1 MIQHRE
7 IRFSAHFCVGAGTYL
22 RRRLR
27 AGRQASRMSSFNGT
41 GPAGSIAEAAAV
53 EMMMHLSVDVAGTSE
68 LNFEAWRAL
77 LRSTCGGKPQ
87 AIEPN
92 DFVGWMR
99 PRSVYRLTAAA
110 LKIHCGFAATD
121 HGCSAYRYERTHR
134 DVRLSGVDS
143 YCALF
148 QIASRRAVIQND
160 QTVQLAEGDIALL
173 DGGQPATYVSE
184 NGSERWLALYLPR
197 QALISHLGF
206 EPQGVLHGRGGTLAA
221 RGLRRLVLDSI
232 EDEEPMSRTAVSY
245 MQLALYDLLG
255 ALFAPSDPWPVS
267 RHADKLFTRICGVI
281 KDRFADPDFG
291 PCEVAAEAG
300 ISLRYLQKLFT
311 QRGSTCSEFI
321 YSLRLDSAA
330 RLLHRRASLDTG
342 QPLSEIAYACGF
354 RDYTNFARKF
364 RHRFGRSPCAY
375 AGDHT

>member
-1 MIQHRE
+1 
-7 IRFSAHFCVGAGTYL
+7 
-22 RRRLR
+22 
-27 AGRQASRMSSFNGT
+27 
-41 GPAGSIAEAAAV
+41 
-53 EMMMHLSVDVAGTSE
+53 MMMHLSVDVAGTSK
-68 LNFEAWRAL
+68 LNFGGGRAL

-160 QTVQLAEGDIALL
+160 QTAQLAEGDIALL

-184 NGSERWLALYLPR
+184 NGSEQWLALYLPR

-206 EPQGVLHGRGGTLAA
+206 EPQGGLHGRGGTLAA
-221 RGLRRLVLDSI
+221 RGLHRFVLDSI
-232 EDEEPMSRTAVSY
+232 EDEEPMSPTAGSY

-255 ALFAPSDPWPVS
+255 ALFAPSHS
-267 RHADKLFTRICGVI
+267 RPLARRTYPLFAPILALI

-291 PCEVAAEAG
+291 PLAVAAETG
-300 ISLRYLQKLFT
+300 ISLRYVEKLFAE
-311 QRGSTCSEFI
+311 RGSTCSELV
-321 YSLRLDSAA
+321 YSIRLDHAA
-330 RLLHRRASLDTG
+330 HILLRRASLDTG
-342 QPLSEIAYACGF
+342 QPLSVIAYACGF
-354 RDYTNFARKF
+354 RDYAHFARKF
-364 RHRFGRSPCAY
+364 RHRFGCAPGAYSEGRDPATNTLVPFPLPVSLPHPRSSPHLPIY
-375 AGDHT
+375 RPPSLLV

>member
-1 MIQHRE
+1 
-7 IRFSAHFCVGAGTYL
+7 
-22 RRRLR
+22 
-27 AGRQASRMSSFNGT
+27 MSSFNGS
-41 GPAGSIAEAAAV
+41 GPARSRAEPPAAV
-53 EMMMHLSVDVAGTSE
+53 EKMMHLSVDVVGTSE

-87 AIEPN
+87 AIEPK
-92 DFVGWMR
+92 DFVGWIR
-99 PRSVYRLTAAA
+99 PRSVHGLTAAA

-121 HGCSAYRYERTHR
+121 HGRSAYRYERTHR

-184 NGSERWLALYLPR
+184 NGSEQWLALYLPR

-255 ALFAPSDPWPVS
+255 ALFAPSHSRPVS
-267 RHADKLFTRICGVI
+267 SRTDKLFARIRGVI

-291 PCEVAAEAG
+291 PLEVAAETG
-300 ISLRYLQKLFT
+300 ISLRYVQKLFAE
-311 QRGSTCSEFI
+311 RGSTCSELL
-321 YSLRLDSAA
+321 YSIRLEHAA
-330 RLLHRRASLDTG
+330 HLLLRRASLDTG

-354 RDYTNFARKF
+354 RDYTHFARKF
-364 RHRFGRSPCAY
+364 RRQFGYAPGAY
-375 AGDHT
+375 SEGHGPAGNKAVRTRPAESAP